1 MCVLYVLSALIL
13 TFNALT
19 RVWAVAS
26 AVGPPLGGA
35 FAQKVSWR
43 WVFCT
48 SFHFPSVSRSSF
60 PRDKSSYR
68 GRCDCHCLPLLA
80 SQRTKTD
87 VQGKDGSDGLD
98 VCTFFIC
105 SASGCTQVS
114 VSSGNI
120 LIIGGCTSAIIGLS
134 WAGIQAPWG
143 SAKTLAPV
151 IIGLLTLVAAIIY
164 EAKVPKEPTV
174 SSTPSQCFICLN
186 TIRFHLKYSRTAQLY
201 SGECLRMDWSGPISD
216 PLFLQ
221 LHHNRSSMHRS
232 AFARK

>member
-1 MCVLYVLSALIL
+1 MGSLECMCIIRAVCANSDV
-13 TFNALT
+13 NALN

-43 WVFCT
+43 WVSCT
-48 SFHFPSVSRSSF
+48 SFYSPSVPGSSY

-68 GRCDCHCLPLLA
+68 GRCDRHCLPLLA
-80 SQRTKTD
+80 SQRTKANI
-87 VQGKDGSDGLD
+87 QGKDGSNGLD
-98 VCTFFIC
+98 VCTFLIC

-114 VSSGNI
+114 LSSGNI

-174 SSTPSQCFICLN
+174 SSTLFPMLCLSEY
-186 TIRFHLKYSRTAQLY
+186 H
-201 SGECLRMDWSGPISD
+201 
-216 PLFLQ
+216 
-221 LHHNRSSMHRS
+221 
-232 AFARK
+232 